1 MITNISDQYLYQY
14 FTNIVDTW
22 QTSEETLEIVK
33 TQVPVELGVYV
44 LGYLSIEI
52 VSVTSPNPFPGPPTF
67 LQWSDNSSSS
77 DYTWTTPPSLSQWLC
92 HLSIHQHIMF
102 VPLEGKDRKTKNC
115 NLAFAQGCGRGRGFL
130 SFSFIIIRH
139 FTIHGR
145 LLQFEEDH

>member
-22 QTSEETLEIVK
+22 QTSEETLEMVN

-67 LQWSDNSSSS
+67 LQ
-77 DYTWTTPPSLSQWLC
+77 
-92 HLSIHQHIMF
+92 
-102 VPLEGKDRKTKNC
+102 
-115 NLAFAQGCGRGRGFL
+115 
-130 SFSFIIIRH
+130 
-139 FTIHGR
+139 
-145 LLQFEEDH
+145 